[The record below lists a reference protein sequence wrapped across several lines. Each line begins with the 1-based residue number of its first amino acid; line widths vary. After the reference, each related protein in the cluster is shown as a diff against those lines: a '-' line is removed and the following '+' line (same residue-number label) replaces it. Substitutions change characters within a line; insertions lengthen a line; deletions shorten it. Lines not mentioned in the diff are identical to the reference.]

1 MTAPRPPSR
10 SPAINPPPV
19 PPPVSDAMARAH
31 RRYWRFNVTL
41 IIVLMT
47 IGFSV
52 SFIVPLAA
60 RSLSEVRFFGFS
72 LPFYMGAQGAIL
84 IYLALIAV
92 YIVSMQIAD
101 RALQRAFEADA
112 TARKTSR

>member
-1 MTAPRPPSR
+1 MAAPHTSSR
-10 SPAINPPPV
+10 STALNPPPE

-31 RRYWRFNVTL
+31 RRYWRFNIAL
-41 IIVLMT
+41 IVLLMT
-47 IGFSV
+47 IGFAV

-60 RSLSEVRFFGFS
+60 RGLSGVRLFGFS

-84 IYLALIAV
+84 IYLMLIAV

-112 TARKTSR
+112 VARRAR

>member
-1 MTAPRPPSR
+1 MAAPHPSSR
-10 SPAINPPPV
+10 SNALNPPPE

-31 RRYWRFNVTL
+31 RRYWRFNLAL
-41 IIVLMT
+41 IGILMT
-47 IGFSV
+47 VGCAV
-52 SFIVPLAA
+52 SFLVPLAA
-60 RSLSEVRFFGFS
+60 RGLSGVRFFGFS

-84 IYLALIAV
+84 IYLMLIAV

-112 TARKTSR
+112 AARRPR